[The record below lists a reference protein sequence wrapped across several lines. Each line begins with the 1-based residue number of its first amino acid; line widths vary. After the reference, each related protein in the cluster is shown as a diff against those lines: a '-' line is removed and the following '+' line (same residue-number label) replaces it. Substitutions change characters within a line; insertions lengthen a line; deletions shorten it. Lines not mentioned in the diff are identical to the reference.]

1 MAYTKAVHS
10 VHITEVVEPGT
21 SVDVM
26 ILRNCYPQMLPFS
39 NLRSVVLHRLSP
51 SAFYKEEFVYTVS
64 FVPRSLSN
72 RRATFLT
79 LIHSSAGQVKFPE
92 M

>member
-64 FVPRSLSN
+64 HV
-72 RRATFLT
+72 
-79 LIHSSAGQVKFPE
+79 
-92 M
+92 

>member
-1 MAYTKAVHS
+1 MSDLQKLPLNIALQARMMAYSTAVHS
-10 VHITEVVEPGT
+10 VHITEVVEPGA

-39 NLRSVVLHRLSP
+39 GLRSVILHRLSP
-51 SAFYKEEFVYTVS
+51 SAFYKEEFVYTV
-64 FVPRSLSN
+64 
-72 RRATFLT
+72 
-79 LIHSSAGQVKFPE
+79 KFPE